1 MLYVEGRDRIKVRV
15 GDCGGSRVVVVI
27 LASGRVGMLLQL
39 VDESSI
45 LVCVGPRRQKQGNRV
60 IVRSDGEDHLG
71 SALNKGFQRRFP
83 GPPGDEGPPLRVL
96 PIGGLG
102 EIGMNCMLVGVQ
114 DRYILIDAGL
124 MFPEYVVVCLLF
136 VIIVLWG
143 SKINIMSVVFLI
155 LECKKFSQT
164 RLFWLNGE
172 IKLKL

>member
-1 MLYVEGRDRIKVRV
+1 MLYVEGRDQIKVRV
-15 GDCGGSRVVVVI
+15 SCCGGGGGRCCFLLFVFFWGEWQGEHVVDDLCVFV
-27 LASGRVGMLLQL
+27 S
-39 VDESSI
+39 
-45 LVCVGPRRQKQGNRV
+45 VGPRRQKQGNRV

-124 MFPEYVVVCLLF
+124 MFPEYVVFLVCHCDIETQTPNIF
-136 VIIVLWG
+136 VF
-143 SKINIMSVVFLI
+143 VF
-155 LECKKFSQT
+155 
-164 RLFWLNGE
+164 
-172 IKLKL
+172 